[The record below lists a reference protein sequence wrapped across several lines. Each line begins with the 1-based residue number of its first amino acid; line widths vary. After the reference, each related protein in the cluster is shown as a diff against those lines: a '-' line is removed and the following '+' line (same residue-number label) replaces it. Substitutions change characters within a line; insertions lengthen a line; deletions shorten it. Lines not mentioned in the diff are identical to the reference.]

1 MINELDSFINANLIT
16 ILKWGNKYN
25 NPKSEQ
31 PFDFDDLR
39 HCIIFQLIRY
49 AYEQYLPKDSIRS
62 YLELNTSSTDSQRA
76 RYSRLIK
83 YAQYYRDVQNEEIK
97 EIFGESSK
105 ELENRDMSK
114 MENKMTGYN
123 INKMRFFELDM
134 MGNIKLLKSIVNL
147 RICDVKKVSNT
158 EFKEMMDEYDK
169 LVEELLQKLE
179 GSDEDILF
187 STVALYTLEWRYN
200 VELFYSCSVE
210 AEMKHTKDIS
220 EDRIGILCAILPLSI
235 RPVVIESRF
244 VLNRLKVVPYV
255 YNADIMEWEKI
266 SRKYELYLNATDFYT
281 KYETD
286 NTPAMEKT
294 FAKKFDIHEAAEY
307 IRKNYDIRKMYK
319 KKEWTSARI
328 KYVRN
333 LYLKFYKDIKPPK
346 IK

>member
-1 MINELDSFINANLIT
+1 MINEFDSLVNA
-16 ILKWGNKYN
+16 ILTMILNFGNKFN
-25 NPKSEQ
+25 GLKSEQ

-39 HCIIFQLIRY
+39 HCIIFLLIKN
-49 AYEQYLPKDSIRS
+49 AYDQYLPKDSIRS

-114 MENKMTGYN
+114 TENKMTGYS
-123 INKMRFFELDM
+123 INKMQFFELDT
-134 MGNIKLLKSIVNL
+134 MGNIKLLKSIASQ

-169 LVEELLQKLE
+169 LVEELLRKLE

-187 STVALYTLEWRYN
+187 STIALYTLEWKYN

-210 AEMKHTKDIS
+210 AEMKHTKDIP
-220 EDRIGILCAILPLSI
+220 EDRIGILCSVFQLPTGSL
-235 RPVVIESRF
+235 IESRF

-255 YNADIMEWEKI
+255 YNADTTEWEKI
-266 SRKYELYLNATDFYT
+266 WYKYGLYLNAADVYT
-281 KYETD
+281 KGELGDMIT
-286 NTPAMEKT
+286 MEKAY
-294 FAKKFDIHEAAEY
+294 AKKFDIHEAAEY
-307 IRKNYDIRKMYK
+307 IKKNYDIRKMYK
-319 KKEWTSARI
+319 KKEWASARI